1 MAGSSDDGCSIVVLI
16 AVGLLIIGHVLKVIV
31 EIIVLIGW
39 GWIPIIVTTI
49 IILMVIRSK
58 KERRR
63 KEAQERK
70 RKEEEAYK
78 ERKRKEE
85 EAYKERMRK
94 EEEAYKERMRKYG
107 FYKLKLGNCELYTKY
122 ANAEIDKMV
131 KKSVIVDTCIW
142 MSHELDCF
150 FSQLLHC
157 CRLNN
162 SKVTIPAA
170 VYEEVNRLKS
180 DYEKGNKAKIAFER
194 IKRFTDLD
202 ALYIPGLK
210 NVPNKKAYADKDL
223 ISLARKLSEGDQEF
237 YLLTNDQELI
247 TRTKNLLS
255 KRELCHFV
263 SVEPTEFSVS
273 QEAKCFL
280 PSNDS

>member
-1 MAGSSDDGCSIVVLI
+1 MAGSSNDGCLIVVLI
-16 AVGLLIIGHVLKVIV
+16 AAALGVLYILGQFLMWLWA
-31 EIIVLIGW
+31 IIVLIGW
-39 GWIPIIVTTI
+39 WWIPIIITI
-49 IILMVIRSK
+49 ITIWIFCIRATSK
-58 KERRR
+58 SE
-63 KEAQERK
+63 EEERK
-70 RKEEEAYK
+70 RS
-78 ERKRKEE
+78 RKEE
-85 EAYKERMRK
+85 QERCRK
-94 EEEAYKERMRKYG
+94 EKEERKFNLRKYG
-107 FYKLKLGNCELYTKY
+107 FYKLKLGNRELYTKN

-150 FSQLLHC
+150 FSQLLYC

-180 DYEKGNKAKIAFER
+180 DCEKGNKARIAFER
-194 IKRFTDLD
+194 IKQFTDVD

-223 ISLARKLSEGDQEF
+223 ISLARELSKQGQEF

-280 PSNDS
+280 PSNDF